1 MFWRFTGL
9 SNGALLSRCSKED
22 LNSIPALA
30 NNPIRK
36 QIVDAFFD
44 KRCVRSRHTRHVF
57 YYFCPAHMWLTIN
70 RNREWKISFK
80 TGISMRTKW
89 APCRR
94 SALSSSSWS
103 CRTSA
108 HQPWRRQRRR
118 RRLWGKRSCAV
129 RNFPVYHY
137 SKIDLDHVFVSCLV
151 CVRVIEWFYFSHH
164 SHAWKSVLMW
174 AKFST
179 PFKLSH
185 LIIKISGSVSGPV
198 RNLCNPNTWE
208 WNRVFP
214 R

>member
-9 SNGALLSRCSKED
+9 SNGALISRCSKED

-44 KRCVRSRHTRHVF
+44 KRCVRSRHTHRFAAWSRVKTSLF
-57 YYFCPAHMWLTIN
+57 VDFAFMFVPLCLFFFIFVLYVIN
-70 RNREWKISFK
+70 GKLESSLLKISFK

-103 CRTSA
+103 CPTSA

-129 RNFPVYHY
+129 RNFPV
-137 SKIDLDHVFVSCLV
+137 
-151 CVRVIEWFYFSHH
+151 
-164 SHAWKSVLMW
+164 
-174 AKFST
+174 
-179 PFKLSH
+179 
-185 LIIKISGSVSGPV
+185 
-198 RNLCNPNTWE
+198 
-208 WNRVFP
+208 
-214 R
+214 